1 MNTNIQELAA
11 VLASPK
17 NIVIVPHKNPD
28 GDAIGSSLAMYHYLT
43 LLGHNASVIAPN
55 EYPDFLKWM
64 PGNEHILKFDTKRK
78 IAKPL
83 IEKADLIFT
92 LDFNSLDRVEDM
104 KPVLEKSKAVFAMI
118 DHHEQPDDY
127 AKYTYSDPKMGSTCE
142 MIYHFIDSMEH
153 REKINRDIATCIYTG
168 IMTDTGSF
176 RFPSTTSITHRVVAD
191 LIDKGAEN
199 ADIHN
204 AVYDTNG
211 LSRLHLLGCA
221 LKNLVLLKEYN
232 TVYITLNRKELE
244 QFGFRKGD
252 TEGFV
257 NYGLSLKDVKFSV
270 IFIEDTQEDFIKISL
285 RSVGNFSVNALAR
298 EHFNGGG
305 HINAAGGR
313 SDLPMEE
320 TIEKFKTLLADYKEE
335 LTV

>member
-1 MNTNIQELAA
+1 MNTNIQELGE

-28 GDAIGSSLAMYHYLT
+28 GDAIGAALAVYHYLNI
-43 LLGHNASVIAPN
+43 LGHNAVVISPN

-64 PGNEHILKFDTKRK
+64 PGSESVLKFDSKRK
-78 IAKPL
+78 AAKSL
-83 IEKADLIFT
+83 IENADLIFT
-92 LDFNSLDRVEDM
+92 LDFNALDRVEDM
-104 KPVLEKSKAVFAMI
+104 KPTLKKSEAAFVMI

-127 AKYTYSDPKMGSTCE
+127 ATYVYSDPKMGSTCE
-142 MIYHFIDSMEH
+142 MIYHFIDTLGH
-153 REKINRDIATCIYTG
+153 RNKIDKNIATCLYTG
-168 IMTDTGSF
+168 IMTDSGSF

-191 LIDKGAEN
+191 LMDRGAEN
-199 ADIHN
+199 SDIHS

-221 LKNLVLLKEYN
+221 LKNLVLLEEYN
-232 TVYITLNRKELE
+232 TVYITLSRSELE
-244 QFGFRKGD
+244 QFGFKKGD

-257 NYGLSLKDVKFSV
+257 NYGLSLKDVRFSV
-270 IFIEDTQEDFIKISL
+270 IFIADTQEDFIKISL
-285 RSVGNFSVNALAR
+285 RSVGDFSVNEVAR

-313 SDLPMEE
+313 SDLSMEE
-320 TIEKFKTLLADYKEE
+320 TIAKFRELLDNYKEQ
-335 LTV
+335 LTT